1 MDQNILDGGRLHIGE
16 VLIIVRGVFFAS
28 SYLTWFGVGGLRCK
42 KGGRICHDE
51 DVEG

>member
-1 MDQNILDGGRLHIGE
+1 
-16 VLIIVRGVFFAS
+16 
-28 SYLTWFGVGGLRCK
+28 LTWFGVGGLRCK